1 MGKSKTDS
9 VSEAVFTEK
18 IYGKS
23 AVVLFRVVVKGETRV
38 KCPNCSREVPQDTIF
53 CKVCG
58 INIPLYRQKIEKRY
72 GKKSEKKA
80 EKYKEK
86 HE

>member
-1 MGKSKTDS
+1 M
-9 VSEAVFTEK
+9 A
-18 IYGKS
+18 
-23 AVVLFRVVVKGETRV
+23 
-38 KCPNCSREVPQDTIF
+38 KCPNCSREVSQGTIF

-80 EKYKEK
+80 ERYKEN
-86 HE
+86 HHA